1 MKQRSYSEWR
11 FLGFAAAAMVLAVAL
26 FLAAGVLAQQGR
38 VLEPVREVPQ
48 ATASGGGNWHVLDA
62 VRYENLSVFPVVAR
76 QQFDTAGFLTLD
88 EGLASG
94 EVLVTERG
102 SEELRR
108 TRGADAS
115 GRGAHPTYPLDG
127 PHVQGGVQSVEQ
139 HRRRQDAGATVNTLV
154 LVNRSK
160 RPLLLL
166 AGEVVTGGKQDRVI
180 GKDRIVAPGADPL
193 PLDVF
198 CVERGRWSAGSAFK
212 ASNLMAHPSVREQAA
227 VAKEQGKVWDAVR
240 RGSTSE
246 QTAEFAM
253 RSRGADAPPAAA
265 APRVSTEALK
275 SAIAEGAQSES
286 YARVYQSL
294 TVVASVDS
302 FAAEV
307 ERRFREAT
315 KGQRVVGVVAA
326 YGSEVAWSDTFASDA
341 LFRRYWPKLL
351 RSYVVEAVA
360 RPRLQEKAS
369 QADAQRFL
377 APLEGR
383 EQIETEPGVYRWR
396 EITEGR
402 QAQIEIESLLGKAFT
417 LHRVKVQRTS

>member
-1 MKQRSYSEWR
+1 MRQRAYSDWR
-11 FLGFAAAAMVLAVAL
+11 FLGFAAMAMVLAVGL
-26 FLAAGVLAQQGR
+26 LMAAGALAQQGR
-38 VLEPVREVPQ
+38 VLEPVRELPQ
-48 ATASGGGNWHVLDA
+48 ATAPGGGNWDVLDP

-108 TRGADAS
+108 S
-115 GRGAHPTYPLDG
+115 RGAHPTYPVDG
-127 PHVQGGVQSVEQ
+127 PHVQVRQS
-139 HRRRQDAGATVNTLV
+139 GATVNTLV
-154 LVNRSK
+154 LVNRSR

-166 AGEVVTGGKQDRVI
+166 AGEVVTGGKQDRII
-180 GKDRIVAPGADPL
+180 GKDRIVPPGAEPL

-198 CVERGRWSAGSAFK
+198 CVERGRWSAGNAFK
-212 ASNLMAHPSVREQAA
+212 AANLMAHPSVREKAA
-227 VAKEQGKVWDAVR
+227 VAKKQGEVWDAVR

-246 QTAEFAM
+246 QA
-253 RSRGADAPPAAA
+253 SADYAATLPAPPPAA
-265 APRVSTEALK
+265 RVS
-275 SAIAEGAQSES
+275 AEGLGRVIESEARSES
-286 YARVYQSL
+286 YARVYQSP

-315 KGQRVVGVVAA
+315 KGQRVVGVIVA
-326 YGSEVAWSDTFASDA
+326 YGGEVAWSEVFASDA

-360 RPRLQEKAS
+360 RPRLREKAS
-369 QADAQRFL
+369 LADAQQFL
-377 APLEGR
+377 APLEGH

-396 EITEGR
+396 EISEGR
-402 QAQIEIESLLGKAFT
+402 QAQIEIESLLSKPFT

>member
-1 MKQRSYSEWR
+1 
-11 FLGFAAAAMVLAVAL
+11 MVLAVAL
-26 FLAAGVLAQQGR
+26 FLAAGTLAQQGR
-38 VLEPVREVPQ
+38 VLEPVREVPR
-48 ATASGGGNWHVLDA
+48 ATAPGGGNWDVLDP

-108 TRGADAS
+108 TRGPDPS
-115 GRGAHPTYPLDG
+115 GRGPHPTYP
-127 PHVQGGVQSVEQ
+127 PHVQVRQS
-139 HRRRQDAGATVNTLV
+139 GATVNTLV

-180 GKDRIVAPGADPL
+180 SKDRIVPPGAEPL

-198 CVERGRWSAGSAFK
+198 CVERGRWSAGNAFK
-212 ASNLMAHPSVREQAA
+212 AANLMAHPSVRERAA
-227 VAKEQGKVWDAVR
+227 VAKDQSQVWDAVR
-240 RGSTSE
+240 RGSTSD
-246 QTAEFAM
+246 QARDYAYSAPAGT
-253 RSRGADAPPAAA
+253 PPAAA
-265 APRVSTEALK
+265 PRMS
-275 SAIAEGAQSES
+275 AEGLGRVIESEARSES
-286 YARVYQSL
+286 YARVYQSP
-294 TVVASVDS
+294 TVVATVDS

-315 KGQRVVGVVAA
+315 KGERVVGVVVA
-326 YGSEVAWSDTFASDA
+326 YGGEVAWSDTFASDA

-369 QADAQRFL
+369 LADAQRFL

>member
-11 FLGFAAAAMVLAVAL
+11 FLGFATAAMVLAAGLLV
-26 FLAAGVLAQQGR
+26 AAGTLAQQGR
-38 VLEPVREVPQ
+38 VLEPVRETPR
-48 ATASGGGNWHVLDA
+48 ATAPGGGNWHVLDA

-102 SEELRR
+102 AEELRR
-108 TRGADAS
+108 T
-115 GRGAHPTYPLDG
+115 RGAHPTYPLDG
-127 PHVQGGVQSVEQ
+127 PHVQS
-139 HRRRQDAGATVNTLV
+139 HPIGATVNTLV
-154 LVNRSK
+154 LLNRSK

-166 AGEVVTGGKQDRVI
+166 AGEVVTGGKQDRII
-180 GKDRIVAPGADPL
+180 GKDRIVPPGAEPL

-212 ASNLMAHPSVREQAA
+212 AANLMAHPSVREKAA

-240 RGSTSE
+240 RGSTSD
-246 QTAEFAM
+246 QARDYAYSAPAGT
-253 RSRGADAPPAAA
+253 PPAAA
-265 APRVSTEALK
+265 PRMS
-275 SAIAEGAQSES
+275 AEGLGRVIESEARSES
-286 YARVYQSL
+286 YARVYQSP
-294 TVVASVDS
+294 TVVATVDS

-315 KGQRVVGVVAA
+315 KGERVVGVVVA
-326 YGSEVAWSDTFASDA
+326 YGGEVAWSDTFASDA

-369 QADAQRFL
+369 LADAQRFL
-377 APLEGR
+377 EPLEGR

-402 QAQIEIESLLGKAFT
+402 LAQIEIESLLDKT
-417 LHRVKVQRTS
+417 LLLHRVKVQRTS

>member
-1 MKQRSYSEWR
+1 MRQRAYSDWR
-11 FLGFAAAAMVLAVAL
+11 FLGFAAVAMVLAVAL
-26 FLAAGVLAQQGR
+26 FLVAGALAQQGR
-38 VLEPVREVPQ
+38 VLEPVRELPQ
-48 ATASGGGNWHVLDA
+48 ATAPGGGNWDVLDA

-94 EVLVTERG
+94 EVMVTERG

-108 TRGADAS
+108 S
-115 GRGAHPTYPLDG
+115 RGAHPTYPVDG
-127 PHVQGGVQSVEQ
+127 PHVQV
-139 HRRRQDAGATVNTLV
+139 RQTGATVNTLV

-166 AGEVVTGGKQDRVI
+166 AGEVVTGGKQDRII
-180 GKDRIVAPGADPL
+180 GKDRIVPPGAEPL

-198 CVERGRWSAGSAFK
+198 CVERGRWSAGNAFK
-212 ASNLMAHPSVREQAA
+212 ASNLMAHPSVREKAA
-227 VAKEQGKVWDAVR
+227 VAKKQGEVWDAVR
-240 RGSTSE
+240 RGSTSD
-246 QTAEFAM
+246 QAA
-253 RSRGADAPPAAA
+253 ADALVTLPPAAA
-265 APRVSTEALK
+265 PRMSADAVGRVIENEAR
-275 SAIAEGAQSES
+275 SES
-286 YARVYQSL
+286 YARVYQSP
-294 TVVASVDS
+294 TVVATVDS

-315 KGQRVVGVVAA
+315 KGQRVVGVVVA
-326 YGSEVAWSDTFASDA
+326 YGGEVAWSDIFASDG

-369 QADAQRFL
+369 LADAQRFL

-402 QAQIEIESLLGKAFT
+402 LAQIEIESLLGKAFT

>member
-11 FLGFAAAAMVLAVAL
+11 FLGFATAAMVLAVAL
-26 FLAAGVLAQQGR
+26 FLAAAALAQQGR
-38 VLEPVREVPQ
+38 VLDPVREVPR
-48 ATASGGGNWHVLDA
+48 AAAPGGEWDVLDA

-108 TRGADAS
+108 TRGA
-115 GRGAHPTYPLDG
+115 HPTYP
-127 PHVQGGVQSVEQ
+127 PHVQVRQS
-139 HRRRQDAGATVNTLV
+139 GATVNTLV

-180 GKDRIVAPGADPL
+180 GKDRIVPPGADPL

-198 CVERGRWSAGSAFK
+198 CVERGRWSAGNAFK
-212 ASNLMAHPSVREQAA
+212 AANLMAHPSVRERAA
-227 VAKEQGKVWDAVR
+227 VAKDQSQVWDAVR
-240 RGSTSE
+240 RGSTSD
-246 QTAEFAM
+246 QARDYAYSAPAGT
-253 RSRGADAPPAAA
+253 PPAAA
-265 APRVSTEALK
+265 PRMS
-275 SAIAEGAQSES
+275 AEGLGRVIESEARSES
-286 YARVYQSL
+286 YARVYQSP
-294 TVVASVDS
+294 TVVATVDS

-315 KGQRVVGVVAA
+315 KGERVVGVVVA
-326 YGSEVAWSDTFASDA
+326 YGGEVAWSDVFASDA

-360 RPRLQEKAS
+360 RPRLQEKATL
-369 QADAQRFL
+369 ADAQRFL
-377 APLEGR
+377 APLQGH

-402 QAQIEIESLLGKAFT
+402 QAQIEIESLLGKAFV
-417 LHRVKVQRTS
+417 LHRVKVHRTT